1 MAATQ
6 HFLNKEK
13 KTLKTLTQNVFSWN
27 RMKQLA
33 PADAA
38 TENGHILLIELLP
51 RGLWNMSSGIL
62 LYMTPYT

>member
-1 MAATQ
+1 
-6 HFLNKEK
+6 
-13 KTLKTLTQNVFSWN
+13 
-27 RMKQLA
+27 MKQLA

-62 LYMTPYT
+62 LYVTPYT